1 VSFCIYHTENF
12 KGIKKMAKGFKKASI
27 FLSIISIFIG
37 LTSNVLADDFSG
49 TWLLDDTSG
58 KPFEAILSYDGTA
71 SGTHGDSMKQ
81 GTWKEENGAAVIHWN
96 TGWTTRIVKH
106 ENSFIKEAFKPGAS
120 LTDKP
125 TNTSGAKKKE

>member
-1 VSFCIYHTENF
+1 MKTAFSKAAILT
-12 KGIKKMAKGFKKASI
+12 ATALLTGF
-27 FLSIISIFIG
+27 
-37 LTSNVLADDFSG
+37 SNIALAGTFDG

-58 KPFEAILSYDGTA
+58 KPFEAILNADGTA

-81 GTWKEENGAAVIHWN
+81 GTWKEEEGAAVIQWN

-106 ENSFIKEAFKPGAS
+106 GNHYMKEAFKPGTS

-125 TNTSGAKKKE
+125 TNTSGAKKKD